1 VIQNNP
7 ETYYR
12 SALGLERDP
21 FSPEPDAKF
30 YYPFDSFE
38 QRLHVLDHL
47 VQGPDLL
54 VLVIGESGSGKTSL
68 LLRYLDTSAGNWQAG
83 RIRIDRT
90 NLPDPASTGAK
101 QNGYPVFIQQDVNNP
116 IVIVD
121 DAHALPETD
130 LRFLLQKALVP
141 ASSDKIKRLVLL
153 GEPLL
158 SKNIATISEAVAADM
173 AINKITMPVLTRIE
187 TDSYLQYRT
196 ALAGYTGE
204 SLFKPAVIK
213 KIHQK
218 SAGLPGHINE
228 HADQWLKRKYSP
240 KSPGGGILTVLE
252 NIPFKAVGWA
262 VAAIV
267 AAVLGLFVFNQ
278 LGSGPSPLPDNHKAS
293 RPIFRAKIPVVPNPD
308 TPKFVSRVIPT
319 PEESIPPAAAEI
331 SVQPPIEESVPP
343 AAAEISE
350 QPPAVEHPEELA
362 KIPPPPV
369 KPPQA
374 LTPPIKPAA
383 QKRGRLKNTIYRESW
398 LLDQNASFYTL
409 QVLGVRNEESLL
421 NFIKANKL
429 LRKQNVAYFKTV
441 YKGQQW
447 YPLLYGVYPTKSE
460 AADAV
465 KELPDKVQKSIP
477 WIREISALQKEVR
490 TQAKR

>member
-1 VIQNNP
+1 MIQNNP
-7 ETYYR
+7 ETYYN
-12 SALGLERDP
+12 SALGLARDP
-21 FSPEPDAKF
+21 FAPETDAQF

-47 VQGPDLL
+47 VQGSDLL

-68 LLRYLDTSAGNWQAG
+68 LHRYLDTSAGNWQAG

-90 NLPDPASTGAK
+90 NRPDPASTGAK

-121 DAHALPETD
+121 DAHTLPETD

-141 ASSDKIKRLVLL
+141 ASPDKIKRLVLL

-204 SLFKPAVIK
+204 SLFKPAVLK
-213 KIHQK
+213 KIHKK

-252 NIPFKAVGWA
+252 NIPFKAVGWS

-278 LGSGPSPLPDNHKAS
+278 LRSGPSPLPDHQKAA

-308 TPKFVSRVIPT
+308 TPQFVSRVIPT
-319 PEESIPPAAAEI
+319 PEES
-331 SVQPPIEESVPP
+331 VPP
-343 AAAEISE
+343 AAVEINA
-350 QPPAVEHPEELA
+350 QPPAVEHPAELA

-374 LTPPIKPAA
+374 LTPPLRPAA
-383 QKRGRLKNTIYRESW
+383 QKKGKLKNTIYRESW

-429 LRKQNVAYFKTV
+429 LQKQNVAYFKTV

-465 KELPDKVQKSIP
+465 NELPDKVQKSIP
-477 WIREISALQKEVR
+477 WIREISALQQEVR
-490 TQAKR
+490 TEAKR